1 MLGIE
6 ITQQAVFYGVVFG
19 LIYAVFAAGFV
30 LVYRA
35 TGVLNF
41 AQGEIGAFGAAIFAL
56 FHVQYGVPYWL
67 AFGFAIVAT
76 AVIGMVI
83 ELSVVRRLF
92 DSPRLVLL
100 IATVGVAQ
108 LLLFLRVSLPD
119 IDGGGDVPVA
129 VHRPVAADRLA
140 RRSCRA
146 RSSCSP
152 SRPSAILALA
162 VFMTQDT
169 VRPRGASVGVER
181 RHGAR
186 LRHQREAHVDD
197 GVDDRRPRSRR

>member
-1 MLGIE
+1 MFGIE
-6 ITQQAVFYGVVFG
+6 VTQQAVFYGVVFG

-41 AQGEIGAFGAAIFAL
+41 AQGEIGAFGAALFAL

-67 AFGFAIVAT
+67 AFAFAIVAS

-108 LLLFLRVSLPD
+108 LLLFLRVSLPND
-119 IDGGGDVPVA
+119 RRRRRVPLA
-129 VHRPVAADRLA
+129 VHGPVAADGLA
-140 RRSCRA
+140 RQSSRA
-146 RSSCSP
+146 RSSS
-152 SRPSAILALA
+152 
-162 VFMTQDT
+162 
-169 VRPRGASVGVER
+169 
-181 RHGAR
+181 
-186 LRHQREAHVDD
+186 
-197 GVDDRRPRSRR
+197 

>member
-1 MLGIE
+1 MFGIE
-6 ITQQAVFYGVVFG
+6 ITQQALFYGVVFG

-30 LVYRA
+30 LVYRC

-41 AQGEIGAFGAAIFAL
+41 AQGEIGAFGVAIFAL

-67 AFGFAIVAT
+67 AFAFAVVAT

-108 LLLFLRVSLPD
+108 LLLFLRDQP
-119 IDGGGDVPVA
+119 A
-129 VHRPVAADRLA
+129 QHRGRA
-140 RRSCRA
+140 A
-146 RSSCSP
+146 RSRCRSP
-152 SRPSAILALA
+152 ASGSRPSSLVVLPREILVLFVAPA
-162 VFMTQDT
+162 RD
-169 VRPRGASVGVER
+169 PRAR
-181 RHGAR
+181 RC
-186 LRHQREAHVDD
+186 
-197 GVDDRRPRSRR
+197 S